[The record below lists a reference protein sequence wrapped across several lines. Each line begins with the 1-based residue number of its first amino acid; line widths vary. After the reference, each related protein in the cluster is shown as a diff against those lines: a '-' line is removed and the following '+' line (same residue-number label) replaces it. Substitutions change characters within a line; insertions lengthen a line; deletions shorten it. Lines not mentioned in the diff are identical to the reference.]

1 MIIKGKNGVGND
13 RMRWVMLLFAV
24 AVILPTVC
32 LLWFM
37 TQAVR
42 NERLAIREKLLTVY
56 KNDLIDS
63 VKFNFAEPGWRNLHL
78 ALAGSDGFLIF
89 DGNDSLIFPVED
101 VSEDINSEDIFNT
114 AYKLEYIDD
123 NPADAIAEYY
133 RIAESSIEDTLRI
146 RADMAS
152 VPKK

>member
-1 MIIKGKNGVGND
+1 MLIKGRNGVGND

-42 NERLAIREKLLTVY
+42 NERLAIREKLLTAY
-56 KNDLIDS
+56 NDDLRDS
-63 VKFNFAEPGWRNLHL
+63 VKYNFADKNWMSLNL

-89 DGNDSLIFPVED
+89 DGN
-101 VSEDINSEDIFNT
+101 
-114 AYKLEYIDD
+114 KL
-123 NPADAIAEYY
+123 AEY
-133 RIAESSIEDTLRI
+133 L
-146 RADMAS
+146 
-152 VPKK
+152 